1 MRENNVSIPQAVSTV
16 ATIPY
21 ANYLWDTM
29 PRVSI
34 PQAVST
40 VATINPDEN
49 NVYEVARFNT
59 ASGKHCC
66 NVNTP
71 NYVPGITKVS
81 IPQAVSTV
89 ATLQYSV

>member
-1 MRENNVSIPQAVSTV
+1 
-16 ATIPY
+16 
-21 ANYLWDTM
+21 M

-89 ATLQYSV
+89 ATLADSVVVRQDSDSFNTASGKHCCNLLK